1 MADLGQFYKSIDEG
15 DYHQAEYLL
24 NNLELNEKEYLLYK
38 TILLFREQKFDEAL
52 ENCESKKELCT
63 DYMLGTVY
71 FVNGQYEKAIPF
83 LIENIKSANFYTKL
97 VSEIYL
103 IDSYI
108 FTDNKKEA
116 FKVCKDILSDY
127 SGVDYADNIFDGKR
141 QFLLIAAYDSN
152 IQENIKEQLLLDY
165 FNASKKERYK
175 IFNDILKYS
184 QYLGFTPDKIFP
196 FMKETEVFEEDGYF
210 WWVLLEKD
218 NLSDYDYY
226 KEIWFWENLILAQI
240 MLDSSSK
247 IKSINHYTTSAAL
260 QFMLDGSKIRKT
272 SLSNANDK
280 VEGNVLPILLY
291 KNGLPRTTNCENNNI
306 YAALQT
312 SYSRN
317 INSLTMFRLY
327 GKKDNNEGT
336 GISLVF
342 NINFFQTNPCFVR
355 FDVKEDDNCDINGLD
370 KRNPIFWILYYNEE
384 RNILYYYPNED
395 PLKPYIIDL
404 NLKSK
409 SLKWNCFFSKKDK
422 QNMKQRNL
430 VYSFCRLI
438 KVINSETDKDRL
450 EIAIEILYKLRYFIK
465 VDDFSEEKEL
475 RMLELVNP
483 KDADIEKSN
492 NVLYKDYLGILKYD
506 SLEKIILGPKIE
518 KPQVMKELATKKI
531 LEKDSNVL
539 VEISTAPLA

>member
-1 MADLGQFYKSIDEG
+1 MADLSQFYKFIDEG
-15 DYHQAEYLL
+15 DYHQANNLLSELELDEKELLL
-24 NNLELNEKEYLLYK
+24 NK
-38 TILLFREQKFDEAL
+38 TVLLFREQKFDEAL
-52 ENCESKKELCT
+52 ENCESKKELST

-116 FKVCKDILSDY
+116 FKVCNDILSDY
-127 SGVDYADNIFDGKR
+127 SGFDYADNIFDGKR
-141 QFLLIAAYDSN
+141 QFLLIAAYESN
-152 IQENIKEQLLLDY
+152 IPENRKKQLLLDY
-165 FNASKKERYK
+165 FNTSKKERYK

-196 FMKETEVFEEDGYF
+196 YMKETDVFEEDGYF

-327 GKKDNNEGT
+327 GKKDNNE
-336 GISLVF
+336 
-342 NINFFQTNPCFVR
+342 
-355 FDVKEDDNCDINGLD
+355 
-370 KRNPIFWILYYNEE
+370 E

-409 SLKWNCFFSKKDK
+409 SLKWNCFFSEKDK

-492 NVLYKDYLGILKYD
+492 NVLYKDYLDILKYD

-518 KPQVMKELATKKI
+518 KPQVMKELATKK
-531 LEKDSNVL
+531 LLVKDSNVL